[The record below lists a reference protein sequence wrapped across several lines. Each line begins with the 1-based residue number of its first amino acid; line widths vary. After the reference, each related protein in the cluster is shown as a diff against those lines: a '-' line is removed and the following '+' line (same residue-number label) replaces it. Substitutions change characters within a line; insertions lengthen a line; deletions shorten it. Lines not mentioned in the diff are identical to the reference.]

1 MEGHILVLN
10 AGSSSLKFGLYEGA
24 SKPPAVRLRGQIS
37 SLSQRP
43 QFKVRDDQGRSLCER
58 RLEQNSG
65 LSQAAALDYVLD
77 WLAES
82 AGAQTITAVGH
93 RVVHGGMAH
102 AEPVLLSPSL
112 MAELRELVPLA
123 PLHQPHN
130 LAAIERIAERHPA
143 LPQVASFDTAFHR
156 SNSEVVQR
164 YALPEALHQAG
175 VRRYGFHG
183 LSYAYIAGVLKDH
196 DRRAAEGRTIV
207 LHLGSGASLC
217 ALKGGVSVASS
228 MGFSALD
235 GLPMASRCGALDP
248 GVILYLLQER
258 GMSADQ
264 VQDLLYQQ
272 SGLLGL
278 SGISGDLQRL
288 SESPSAQARLAIDVF
303 VNRIVREIG
312 SLAAALGGLDAL
324 VFTAGIGEH
333 SALVRAGVC
342 EGLAW
347 LGMRLDPGANAVHA
361 ALISASDSQLLAL
374 VIATDE
380 ESVIAADAARVL
392 G

>member
-1 MEGHILVLN
+1 MDGHILVLN
-10 AGSSSLKFGLYEGA
+10 AGSSSLKFGLYDA
-24 SKPPAVRLRGQIS
+24 SATRPALRLRGQIS
-37 SLSQRP
+37 SLSRQP
-43 QFKVRDDQGRSLCER
+43 QFRVRDAEGRSRCER
-58 RLEQNSG
+58 SLDAPCG
-65 LSQAAALDYVLD
+65 LSQAAALDLVLD
-77 WLAES
+77 WLTEA
-82 AGAQTITAVGH
+82 AGEQAIAAVGH

-102 AEPVLLSPSL
+102 ADPVLLTPAVI
-112 MAELRELVPLA
+112 AELGTLVPLA

-130 LAAIERIAERHPA
+130 LAAIARVAERYPP

-156 SNSEVVQR
+156 SNSELVQR

-217 ALKGGVSVASS
+217 ALQGGVSVASS

-235 GLPMASRCGALDP
+235 GIPMASRCGALDP

-264 VQDLLYQQ
+264 VQELLYQQ

-288 SESPSAQARLAIDVF
+288 SESSAAEARLAIDVF
-303 VNRIVREIG
+303 VYRIIREIG
-312 SLAAALGGLDAL
+312 SLAVALGGLDAL

-333 SALVRAGVC
+333 SASVRARIC
-342 EGLAW
+342 EGLGW
-347 LGMRLDPGANAVHA
+347 LGMRLDVAANARHA
-361 ALISASDSQLLAL
+361 SPISAVDSQLLAL

-380 ESVIAADAARVL
+380 ESVIAADTARVL